1 MGNNL
6 LPTRSDKNS
15 KIMFGGNMIP
25 ALSLDLLNK
34 DRKSHIDTAA
44 IGAIPENEKLSS
56 EPLWPGTFKNVC
68 FRGGI
73 DKDVQW
79 RWEPE

>member
-44 IGAIPENEKLSS
+44 IGAIPENEGMRNCPQSRCGRVLSRTYVS
-56 EPLWPGTFKNVC
+56 EV
-68 FRGGI
+68 
-73 DKDVQW
+73 
-79 RWEPE
+79 E

>member
-6 LPTRSDKNS
+6 LPKRSDKNS

-44 IGAIPENEKLSS
+44 IGAIPENRGMKNCPQSHCGRVLSTTYVS
-56 EPLWPGTFKNVC
+56 EV
-68 FRGGI
+68 
-73 DKDVQW
+73 
-79 RWEPE
+79 E